1 MKKLSLCL
9 MLCFLFLGNLAAQW
23 SVGGK
28 VGANFTG
35 LADSP
40 TVEDYKWRTR
50 FNIGGVAAYQLNDW
64 LALQGELLYAQYGFL
79 DKGGFGDNETG
90 LSLSEVKV
98 ISHYIDVPILAK
110 VYPFKRWSGFNLE
123 AGVQPGF
130 FLVESMHAKEG
141 SGRYAYM
148 GDRNPLTCSLVFGLA
163 FELPDEKWKNWYCD
177 FRYLLGMTE
186 IYKDWG
192 KMKNRAFQLS
202 VGYLFQL

>member
-1 MKKLSLCL
+1 MRKLFSFILL
-9 MLCFLFLGNLAAQW
+9 LLLFQESFAQW

-28 VGANFTG
+28 VGVNFTG
-35 LADSP
+35 LIDSP
-40 TVEDYKWRTR
+40 TAADYKWRTR

-79 DKGGFGDNETG
+79 DKGGFVNNETG

-123 AGVQPGF
+123 AGIQPGF
-130 FLVESMHAKEG
+130 FLAESMHAKEG
-141 SGRYAYM
+141 SGKYAYM

-163 FELPDEKWKNWYCD
+163 LPDEKWKNWYCD

>member
-1 MKKLSLCL
+1 MKKLGLCL

-23 SVGGK
+23 SVGGKVGANFTGLADSPTVGK

-148 GDRNPLTCSLVFGLA
+148 GDRNPL
-163 FELPDEKWKNWYCD
+163 
-177 FRYLLGMTE
+177 GMTE
-186 IYKDWG
+186 IYRDWG